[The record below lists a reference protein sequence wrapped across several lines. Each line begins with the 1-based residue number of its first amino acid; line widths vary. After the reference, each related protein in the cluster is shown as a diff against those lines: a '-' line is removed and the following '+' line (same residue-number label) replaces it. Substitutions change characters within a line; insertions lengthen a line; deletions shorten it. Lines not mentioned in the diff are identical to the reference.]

1 VARAFAE
8 GEVRVNGRAARKG
21 DRVAPGDVVDVGAIP
36 SRADLAP
43 RPQPEL
49 PLVVLLVDEALVAL
63 DKPAGMPSHPLAAGE
78 RGTLANALAAR
89 HPECVAA
96 GADPREAGLV
106 QRLDA
111 GTTGVIVAAR
121 TAPAWSA
128 MREAFRRGEVRKEY
142 LALVSAPVDEEDV
155 VIDLPIAHDR
165 ARGGARAGERVGRC
179 RRAPRSIG
187 SERRAEFTLL
197 RCVAVTGRVHQV
209 RAHLAA
215 RGWPIVGDVRYGG
228 EPAGGPGHLLHARA
242 RGAPA
247 PDPRR
252 PAGDRGT
259 AAGVVA
265 GGNRVVCPHF
275 RPSLVSKPTTPTL
288 QHLGTASAEEAR
300 REANS
305 GVPGVLSPPRCDG
318 LRDGGVRCDRGRAH
332 H

>member
-1 VARAFAE
+1 VRFVAPTADRVDRVVAAALGGRGRRLLARAFAA

-21 DRVAPGDVVDVGAIP
+21 DRVAPGDVIEVGTVP

-49 PLVVLLVDEALVAL
+49 PLSILLVDEALVAL

-78 RGTLANALAAR
+78 RGTLANALVAR

-121 TAPAWSA
+121 TAAAWRA
-128 MREAFRRGEVRKEY
+128 LREAFRRGEVRKEY
-142 LALVSAPVDEEDV
+142 LALVAARVEEDA

-165 ARGGARAGERVGRC
+165 ARGGARAGERAGALPARTEVHPVRALGR
-179 RRAPRSIG
+179 
-187 SERRAEFTLL
+187 FTLL

-215 RGWPIVGDVRYGG
+215 RGWPVLGDLRYGG
-228 EPAGGPGHLLHARA
+228 EPAGGPGHFLHAARVELPHPA
-242 RGAPA
+242 RGQRLGIEAPA
-247 PDPRR
+247 PAWWRETIGSSVPTSDP
-252 PAGDRGT
+252 
-259 AAGVVA
+259 
-265 GGNRVVCPHF
+265 
-275 RPSLVSKPTTPTL
+275 LW
-288 QHLGTASAEEAR
+288 
-300 REANS
+300 
-305 GVPGVLSPPRCDG
+305 
-318 LRDGGVRCDRGRAH
+318 
-332 H
+332 

>member
-1 VARAFAE
+1 MARAFAE

-165 ARGGARAGERVGRC
+165 ARGGARAGERVGALPARTEVH
-179 RRAPRSIG
+179 RLGPAGR
-187 SERRAEFTLL
+187 FTLL

-228 EPAGGPGHLLHARA
+228 EPVGGPGHLLHAA
-242 RGAPA
+242 RVELPHPTHGGRLGIAAPPPA
-247 PDPRR
+247 WWREEIGSSVPTSDP
-252 PAGDRGT
+252 
-259 AAGVVA
+259 
-265 GGNRVVCPHF
+265 
-275 RPSLVSKPTTPTL
+275 LW
-288 QHLGTASAEEAR
+288 
-300 REANS
+300 
-305 GVPGVLSPPRCDG
+305 
-318 LRDGGVRCDRGRAH
+318 
-332 H
+332 